1 MSEEYIKTDI
11 AIIKGVLHIKKGV
24 QAMRLSHVEHVQ
36 VSPDVDEGGA
46 IIQLTF
52 VSGAEIKIRMTSN
65 DEAID
70 LWEIIV
76 KAMRKN

>member
-1 MSEEYIKTDI
+1 
-11 AIIKGVLHIKKGV
+11 
-24 QAMRLSHVEHVQ
+24 MRLSHVEHVQ

-76 KAMRKN
+76 KAMREN

>member
-36 VSPDVDEGGA
+36 VSPDVDEGGDYS
-46 IIQLTF
+46 TNF
-52 VSGAEIKIRMTSN
+52 RERCRNKDSY
-65 DEAID
+65 DEQ
-70 LWEIIV
+70 
-76 KAMRKN
+76 